1 MALDV
6 QRIVDTQLASAEPDP
21 SPELVQSINAGNTKL
36 LDVVRALG
44 TFLVSET
51 DAVRARGLE
60 YLSNVV
66 ASVDRAQFNRPAAA
80 TLRAFFLSKLDDGG
94 ALPHALKALG
104 VLVKLTSFGDDEAEE
119 VYRALVENVNMRAY
133 PQTVRYQVYLLFD
146 ALLAGHKHAFKS
158 MGPEFISSYCKM
170 VDGEKDP
177 RNLMLLFQLD
187 AVILRDFNVAP
198 QIEEMFDVTFCYFPI
213 TFRPPPND
221 PYRISAD
228 DLKVALRGVLAA
240 TPAFAPVA
248 LPLFLEKFQTSSG
261 QTMKDLLQTIAAC
274 FPVYGAEAVG
284 ERGEEFWDLIKTE
297 ILYSSDK
304 SVEIAAL
311 GALESLMRTL
321 YPTMDDKPVGL
332 GQTIV
337 TQCVEGLQ
345 DPGKNSF
352 PGWAKCIAAM
362 LRGSPSAGAFAIS
375 QTFPPLFKLFDQ
387 PKVAG
392 HRAPILHAI
401 SSVLLA
407 ARSVYAVSGAIRRE
421 TDERSL
427 EPYREALLD
436 VLREGLQTI
445 DLKIPAIKGSVALA
459 EIPGFWSRLEVEKVV
474 RGMDELLINDK
485 DEEVRSAVLSGLRTI
500 VGVHAE
506 VVQSLTLPILFHA
519 LPDAGPAPDDS
530 DLRET
535 YRSVLRSL
543 TELCTMPALFE
554 TLTIRIT
561 TKLDLLSSSEPSST
575 TFGPSKRECDVA
587 YAWDLLHTLETVINK
602 KIEEKHADIAR
613 HYNQVVPRLCS
624 LAIKAAYADGDQE
637 TLFRDRRLL
646 VVVGSITETLF
657 WELSPEKQSPA
668 FQAAYAAFEG
678 GDLGAVMLNPKE
690 APVSKGSIIASGADA
705 PRVEQQNL
713 VAIYS
718 ALVRGLKSETPVAW
732 PEPTSATHF
741 WSRKLAWIYTTAVDD
756 WQRGMMA
763 SLVAAFINKRRSE
776 VDTLWLTQE
785 LSNVWREEVLG
796 DKHGKRAAAILS
808 YFTAVK
814 ALSLLRDELAYTMM
828 EDPLAALALTDE
840 SEVVGLVAPA
850 FGILAEGK
858 KGRGAHLTAKL
869 LWAQR
874 LWNFLLPKLVAGE
887 QGAEANTRRSYLTAF
902 ASLLPLVP
910 SSLLLTDLPTIL
922 PLLLRALSLPSPAQ
936 RTNVITTLGSILE
949 TANSSTATDQLLH
962 AQAESILEGV
972 LHSIARREGEESSG
986 KLRIS
991 ALTTLGVFPSSIRY
1005 ETLHGSKSR
1014 VIKDLAVALDDPLRA
1029 VRREAVDT
1037 RDKWY
1042 QYGK

>member
-1 MALDV
+1 MSLDV
-6 QRIVDTQLASAEPDP
+6 QRIVDTQLASSEPNP
-21 SPELVQSINAGNTKL
+21 SPELLQGINNGASTL

-44 TFLVSET
+44 SFLVSET
-51 DAVRARGLE
+51 ESVRSRGLE

-66 ASVDRAQFNRPAAA
+66 AAVDRKQINRPAAT
-80 TLRAFFLSKLDDGG
+80 TLRSFFLSKLDDG
-94 ALPHALKALG
+94 LEHALKALG
-104 VLVKLTSFGDDEAEE
+104 VLARLSSFGDEEAEE
-119 VYRALVENVNMRAY
+119 VYRAIVENVNMRAY
-133 PQTVRYQVYLLFD
+133 PQGVRHQVYLLFD
-146 ALLAGHKHAFKS
+146 ALLAGHRYAFKS

-187 AVILRDFNVAP
+187 TVILREFNVAS
-198 QIEEMFDVTFCYFPI
+198 QIEELFDITFCYFPI

-228 DLKVALRGVLAA
+228 DLKVALRGVLSA
-240 TPAFAPVA
+240 TAAFAPVA
-248 LPLFLEKFQTSSG
+248 LPLLLEKFQTSSG
-261 QTMKDLLQTIAAC
+261 QTMKDLLQTITAC
-274 FPVYGAEAVG
+274 FPVYGAQAVG
-284 ERGEEFWDLIKTE
+284 ERGDEFWDLIKTE

-304 SVEIAAL
+304 SAEIAAL

-321 YPTMDDKPVGL
+321 YPTTADKPVGL
-332 GQTIV
+332 GQTIA

-362 LRGSPSAGAFAIS
+362 LRGSPSAGAFAIA
-375 QTFPPLFKLFDQ
+375 QTFPSLFKLFDQ

-401 SSVLLA
+401 TSVLLA
-407 ARSVYAVSGAIRRE
+407 ARSVYAIDGATRRE
-421 TDERSL
+421 ADERSL

-436 VLREGLQTI
+436 VLREGLRTI

-459 EIPGFWSRLEVEKVV
+459 EIPDFWTRLEVEEVV
-474 RGMDELLINDK
+474 RGMDELLIHDK
-485 DEEVRSAVLSGLRTI
+485 DDEVRSAVLSGLRTI
-500 VGVHAE
+500 VGVQPE

-519 LPDAGPAPDDS
+519 LPDEAPAADDA
-530 DLRET
+530 DTRET

-554 TLTIRIT
+554 TLTVRIT
-561 TKLDLLSSSEPSST
+561 TKLDLLSSSDLS
-575 TFGPSKRECDVA
+575 GPSASGPSRREVVVA
-587 YAWDLLHTLETVINK
+587 YAWDLLHTLQNVINR
-602 KIEEKHADIAR
+602 KIEDKHVDVAR
-613 HYNQVVPRLCS
+613 HYSQVVPRLCS
-624 LAIKAAYADGDQE
+624 LAIKAAYDDGSPE
-637 TLFRDRRLL
+637 ALFRDKRLL
-646 VVVGSITETLF
+646 AVVGSITETLF

-668 FQAAYAAFEG
+668 FQAAYSAFEG
-678 GDLGAVMLNPKE
+678 GDLGAVMQNPKE
-690 APVSKGSIIASGADA
+690 APTSTGSIVAGGADA
-705 PRVEQQNL
+705 PGPEKQDL
-713 VAIYS
+713 IAIYS
-718 ALVRGLKSETPVAW
+718 AIVRGLKSETPVAW
-732 PEPTSATHF
+732 PEPTSVTHF
-741 WSRKLAWIYTTAVDD
+741 WSQKLAWIYTTAHDD

-785 LSNVWREEVLG
+785 LANIWRDGVQG
-796 DKHGKRAAAILS
+796 NKHGKRAAAILA
-808 YFTAVK
+808 YFTVIK
-814 ALSLLRDELAYTMM
+814 ALALLRDELAYTAM
-828 EDPLAALALTDE
+828 EAPLAALAYTDE
-840 SEVVGLVAPA
+840 SEVVNVVAPA

-887 QGAEANTRRSYLTAF
+887 NGADAETRRPYLEAF

-922 PLLLRALSLPSPAQ
+922 PLLLRALSLPSPVQ
-936 RTNVITTLGSILE
+936 RANVITTVGSILE

-962 AQAESILEGV
+962 TQAESILDGV
-972 LHSIARREGEESSG
+972 LYSIARRSGEESSG
-986 KLRIS
+986 KLRTA
-991 ALTTLGVFPSSIRY
+991 ALTTLGVFPDCIRY
-1005 ETLHGSKSR
+1005 ETLHGVKSR
-1014 VIKDLAVALDDPLRA
+1014 VIKDLAIALDDPLRG